1 MLRNL
6 NINDIDHLKK
16 ELEDID
22 VDPRGIDIMLP
33 KGEFHLFKTDKLNSS
48 AAVLLKEKMLDLNA
62 ECAIAQDAVMNSG
75 NKYPT
80 ILMGTRDQFELLV
93 KKLNTEGY
101 PELLEI
107 TKGLRDYFAS
117 RDQGCLV
124 IRDKKIDLNH
134 RTLIM
139 GILNL
144 TPDSFSDGGQFSSK
158 EEAVEFA
165 LKMEEDGA
173 DIIDIGGESTRPG
186 AEPVSLEEELDRV
199 IPVIK
204 DIRKK
209 SDVFIS
215 IDTYKSEVARAALSN
230 GADIVNDISGLRF
243 DSKMPK
249 VVAKNNAALVLMH
262 LKGTPQNMQDNPE
275 YTNIYDE
282 ILNYLE
288 TSIEKAKKA
297 GVPKNKIILDPGIG
311 FGKHWEDNY
320 LILKH
325 LKEFKSTGYP
335 LMIGPSRKSF
345 IGNLLDLPVNQ
356 RLEGTLATV
365 TAGIIKGAD
374 LVRVHDVREVTRAV
388 KISDKII
395 GKR

>member
-1 MLRNL
+1 MLRKL
-6 NINDIDHLKK
+6 DINDKNHLKE
-16 ELEDID
+16 ELKDID
-22 VDPRGIDIMLP
+22 VDPHGIEIMLP
-33 KGEFHLFKTDKLNSS
+33 KGEFYLFKTGKLNSS
-48 AAVLLKEKMLDLNA
+48 AAVLLKEKMLDLNG
-62 ECAIAQDAVMNSG
+62 ECAIAQDAIMNSG

-93 KKLNTEGY
+93 KKLNTDGY

-107 TKGLRDYFAS
+107 TEGLRDYFAS

-124 IRDKKIDLNH
+124 IRDTKIDLNH
-134 RTLIM
+134 KTLIM
-139 GILNL
+139 GILNV
-144 TPDSFSDGGQFSSK
+144 TPDSFSDGGQFASK
-158 EEAVEFA
+158 DAAIDFA
-165 LKMEEDGA
+165 LKMEQNGA

-186 AEPVSLEEELDRV
+186 AEPVPLEEELERV

-204 DIRKK
+204 GIRKE

-215 IDTYKSEVARAALSN
+215 IDTYKSEVAQTALNN
-230 GADIVNDISGLRF
+230 GADIVNDISGLGY
-243 DSKMPK
+243 DSKMAE
-249 VVAKNNAALVLMH
+249 VVAKNKAALVLMH
-262 LKGTPQNMQDNPE
+262 IKGTPQNMQDNPE
-275 YTNIYDE
+275 YNNIYDE
-282 ILNYLE
+282 ILDYLN
-288 TSIEKAKKA
+288 TSIEKAEKA

-325 LKEFKSTGYP
+325 LKEFKSHGYP

-345 IGNLLDLPVNQ
+345 IGKLLDLPVEQ

-365 TAGIIKGAD
+365 TAGIMNGAD
-374 LVRVHDVREVTRAV
+374 IVRVHDVRKVTKAV